1 MRMPTYLA
9 NFRDCR
15 YSLGG
20 LSIDGPNSA
29 NYTAGRPIASPVEE
43 HWRDSDLPE
52 TAEVVVIGAGVVGCS
67 VAYYLARE
75 GIAVT
80 LLERDAIGS
89 GASAHATG
97 SLSLLGA
104 EFSPG
109 ASFEIARASYAEFP
123 QIVPELESAT
133 GMDLLY
139 QRRPSLR
146 LALDD
151 DEADL
156 IKRLMVWQQPHVS
169 MRWIDTR
176 EVHAIEPRLSPSIV
190 GGVYE
195 EESAQLD
202 SYRLN
207 LALARA
213 AELKGASI
221 LNREVIGLVVG
232 GSTISGVKTSSGDI
246 HCGAVVVAAGT
257 WSRAFTPWLDFPV
270 PVRPMKG
277 ERLLLNYP
285 GDPLPALISSP
296 RRGHMISRLDGLTSV
311 GSTGGRDY
319 DQRELF
325 AGEEFD
331 RQPTESARLE
341 LLRRAIDVLPDLERA
356 ELVQQ
361 LAGSRPLSPD
371 SKPIIGPVPGRDG
384 VFLATGHTTKGI
396 HLGPITGRIIADCI
410 CRGSTQVIPDMSEFL
425 PDRFAD
431 FADADFLTNVP
442 PVEE

>member
-1 MRMPTYLA
+1 M
-9 NFRDCR
+9 
-15 YSLGG
+15 
-20 LSIDGPNSA
+20 
-29 NYTAGRPIASPVEE
+29 
-43 HWRDSDLPE
+43 PE
-52 TAEVVVIGAGVVGCS
+52 TADVVVIGAGVVGCS
-67 VAYYLARE
+67 AAYYLARE
-75 GIAVT
+75 GVNVILV
-80 LLERDAIGS
+80 EREAIGS

-109 ASFEIARASYAEFP
+109 ASFQMARASSAEFQ
-123 QIVPELESAT
+123 QIVPELEAAT

-156 IKRLMVWQQPHVS
+156 IKSLMVWQQPHVK
-169 MRWIDTR
+169 MHWIDAS
-176 EVHAIEPRLSPSIV
+176 EVHGIEPRLSDSIV
-190 GGVYE
+190 GAVYE
-195 EESAQLD
+195 DESAQLD

-207 LALARA
+207 LALGRG
-213 AELKGASI
+213 AELKGAN
-221 LNREVIGLVVG
+221 LLYREVTGLITNGTRV
-232 GSTISGVKTSSGDI
+232 SGVKTVSGEI
-246 HCGAVVVAAGT
+246 HCGTVVVAAGT

-277 ERLLLNYP
+277 ERLLLSYP
-285 GDPLPALISSP
+285 GEPLPVLISSP
-296 RRGHMISRLDGLTSV
+296 KRGHMVSRMDGFTSV

-319 DQRELF
+319 DQKELF
-325 AGEEFD
+325 WGEEFD

-341 LLRRAIDVLPDLERA
+341 IMQRAIDVFPDLERA

-371 SKPIIGPVPGRDG
+371 SKPIIGPVPGREG
-384 VFLATGHTTKGI
+384 VLLATGHTTKGI
-396 HLGPITGRIIADCI
+396 HLGPVTGRIIADYI
-410 CRGSTQVIPDMSEFL
+410 CRGSTQVVSDMSEFL

-431 FADADFLTNVP
+431 FADADFLSAARA
-442 PVEE
+442 VEE

>member
-1 MRMPTYLA
+1 MT
-9 NFRDCR
+9 D
-15 YSLGG
+15 
-20 LSIDGPNSA
+20 
-29 NYTAGRPIASPVEE
+29 TA
-43 HWRDSDLPE
+43 D
-52 TAEVVVIGAGVVGCS
+52 VVVVGAGVVGCS

-75 GIAVT
+75 GVKAT

-109 ASFEIARASYAEFP
+109 ASFEMARASYAEFP
-123 QIVPELESAT
+123 ELVAELESAT

-151 DEADL
+151 EEAEM
-156 IKRLMVWQQPHVS
+156 IRGLMSWQQPHVS
-169 MRWIDTR
+169 MRWIDAG
-176 EVHAIEPRLSPSIV
+176 EVRSIEPRLSHSIL
-190 GGVYE
+190 GAVYE
-195 EESAQLD
+195 DESAQLD

-207 LALARA
+207 LALARG
-213 AELKGASI
+213 AEIKGAGI
-221 LNREVIGLVVG
+221 AYREVVGLLA
-232 GSTISGVKTSSGDI
+232 SGDTVTGVRTASGEI

-257 WSRAFTPWLDFPV
+257 WSRAFTPWLGFPV

-285 GDPLPALISSP
+285 GDPLPVLISSP
-296 RRGHMISRLDGLTSV
+296 KRGHMISRTDGLTSI

-319 DQRELF
+319 DEKQLF
-325 AGEEFD
+325 WGEEFD
-331 RQPTESARLE
+331 RQPTETARLE
-341 LLRRAIDVLPDLERA
+341 LLQRAIDVLPDMERA

-371 SKPIIGPVPGRDG
+371 SKPIVGPVPGREG
-384 VFLATGHTTKGI
+384 VLLATGHTTKGI
-396 HLGPITGRIIADCI
+396 HLGPITGRIIADYI
-410 CRGSTQVIPDMSEFL
+410 CRGSTDAVSDMSEFL
-425 PDRFAD
+425 PDRFAN
-431 FADADFLTNVP
+431 FADADFLPAALTA
-442 PVEE
+442 EE

>member
-1 MRMPTYLA
+1 M
-9 NFRDCR
+9 
-15 YSLGG
+15 
-20 LSIDGPNSA
+20 
-29 NYTAGRPIASPVEE
+29 
-43 HWRDSDLPE
+43 PE
-52 TAEVVVIGAGVVGCS
+52 TTDVIVIGAGVVGCS

-75 GIAVT
+75 GVNVT
-80 LLERDAIGS
+80 LLEREAIGS

-109 ASFEIARASYAEFP
+109 ASFAIARASYDEFKRL
-123 QIVPELESAT
+123 VPELESAT

-151 DEADL
+151 EEVGL
-156 IKRLMVWQQPHVS
+156 IKSLMEWQQPHVN
-169 MRWIDTR
+169 MRWIDAE
-176 EVHAIEPRLSPSIV
+176 EVRSIEPRLSPSII

-195 EESAQLD
+195 DESAQLD
-202 SYRLN
+202 SYRFN
-207 LALARA
+207 LALARG

-221 LNREVIGLVVG
+221 LSREVTGLVAD
-232 GSTISGVKTSSGDI
+232 GSRISGVKTASGDVR
-246 HCGAVVVAAGT
+246 CDAVVVAAGP

-285 GDPLPALISSP
+285 GEPLPVLISSP
-296 RRGHMISRLDGLTSV
+296 KRGHMISRLDGLTSV

-319 DQRELF
+319 DQRDLF
-325 AGEEFD
+325 LGEEFD

-341 LLRRAIDVLPDLERA
+341 LLQRAIDVFPDLERA

-371 SKPIIGPVPGRDG
+371 SKPIIGPIPGWDG

-396 HLGPITGRIIADCI
+396 HLGPITGRIIADYI
-410 CRGSTQVIPDMSEFL
+410 CRSATEVVDDMSEFL
-425 PDRFAD
+425 ADRFAD
-431 FADADFLTNVP
+431 FADADYMDAAQQVD
-442 PVEE
+442 E

>member
-1 MRMPTYLA
+1 M
-9 NFRDCR
+9 
-15 YSLGG
+15 
-20 LSIDGPNSA
+20 
-29 NYTAGRPIASPVEE
+29 
-43 HWRDSDLPE
+43 PE
-52 TAEVVVIGAGVVGCS
+52 TTDVIVIGAGVVGCS

-75 GIAVT
+75 GVRVT
-80 LLERDAIGS
+80 LLEREAIGS

-109 ASFEIARASYAEFP
+109 ASFELARASYAEFP
-123 QIVPELESAT
+123 QIVPELEAAT

-146 LALDD
+146 LALDN

-156 IKRLMVWQQPHVS
+156 IKELMVWQQPHVK
-169 MRWIDTR
+169 MRWIDAGA
-176 EVHAIEPRLSPSIV
+176 VQSIEPRLSPAIL
-190 GGVYE
+190 GAVYE
-195 EESAQLD
+195 DESAQLD
-202 SYRLN
+202 SYRFN
-207 LALARA
+207 LALARG
-213 AELKGASI
+213 AELKGTEI
-221 LNREVIGLVVG
+221 LHREVTGLISN
-232 GSTISGVKTSSGDI
+232 GSTIFGVKTASGDI
-246 HCGAVVVAAGT
+246 HGGAVVVAAGT
-257 WSRAFTPWLDFPV
+257 WSRAFTPWLGFPV

-285 GDPLPALISSP
+285 GDPLPILISSP
-296 RRGHMISRLDGLTSV
+296 KRGHMISRLDGLTSV

-319 DQRELF
+319 DQRNLF

-341 LLRRAIDVLPDLERA
+341 LLQRAIDVFPDLERA

-371 SKPIIGPVPGRDG
+371 SKPIIGPVPGWDG
-384 VFLATGHTTKGI
+384 IYLATGHTTKGI
-396 HLGPITGRIIADCI
+396 HLGPITGRIIADYI
-410 CRGSTQVIPDMSEFL
+410 CRGSTKVVSDMSEFL

-431 FADADFLTNVP
+431 FDDADFLAEAQTVD
-442 PVEE
+442 E